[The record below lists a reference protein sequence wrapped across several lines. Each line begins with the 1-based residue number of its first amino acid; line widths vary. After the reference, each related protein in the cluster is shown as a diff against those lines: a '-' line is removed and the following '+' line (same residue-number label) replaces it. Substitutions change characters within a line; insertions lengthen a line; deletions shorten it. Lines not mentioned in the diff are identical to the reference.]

1 MDLVPDAERPTRQG
15 IDIADFLKRTVRE
28 DDFVV
33 VKMDIEGA
41 EYAVVP
47 HLISAG
53 VAPLVDE
60 MFVEVHTDT
69 NTCCRPPH
77 DAGRRR
83 PDALRLIQ
91 RLRDAG
97 VYAHEWV

>member
-41 EYAVVP
+41 EYDVVP
-47 HLISAG
+47 HLLASGA
-53 VAPLVDE
+53 APLIDE
-60 MFVEVHTDT
+60 VFVEVHTDT
-69 NTCCRPPH
+69 NTMFKPPN
-77 DAGRRR
+77 DAGHHRR
-83 PDALRLIQ
+83 DALDIIQ
-91 RLRDAG
+91 HLRDAG
-97 VYAHEWV
+97 VYAHEWL